1 MSKYKSVAARRYSTT
16 ASHRRRY
23 VELEGAEVPR
33 ERPLLDQPDDPLA
46 RPRTALVGQEDF
58 SAGGL

>member
-46 RPRTALVGQEDF
+46 RPRLALVGQQR
-58 SAGGL
+58 